1 LRQPFPKLTSLD
13 AENVQTELGQSQ
25 EVRVAPLALQGDLA
39 ILTVSSAVKTH
50 VLFARLESGVTKGQR
65 FAANA
70 PAGGTAQ
77 ANPRRTNVKGPAM
90 RAITVVV
97 DRLMQRVKGYALLAS
112 GVGREL
118 TCALIVI
125 PDIMAKTTQKE
136 GIVRRALVSVYQ
148 DISQQEVQEH
158 VKFAP
163 VENTQ
168 TLRHQLP
175 ASRVPCNLNPQFLM

>member
-1 LRQPFPKLTSLD
+1 M
-13 AENVQTELGQSQ
+13 
-25 EVRVAPLALQGDLA
+25 
-39 ILTVSSAVKTH
+39 KTH

-77 ANPRRTNVKGPAM
+77 ANPRRNNVKGPVS
-90 RAITVVV
+90 RAIGVVV
-97 DRLMQRVKGYALLAS
+97 DRLIQGAKGYAPLAS
-112 GVGREL
+112 GVWREL
-118 TCALIVI
+118 HRALIVI
-125 PDIMAKTTQKE
+125 PATLAKPTLKE

-148 DISQQEVQEH
+148 DISQQEVQKH

-175 ASRVPCNLNPQFLM
+175 ASRAT